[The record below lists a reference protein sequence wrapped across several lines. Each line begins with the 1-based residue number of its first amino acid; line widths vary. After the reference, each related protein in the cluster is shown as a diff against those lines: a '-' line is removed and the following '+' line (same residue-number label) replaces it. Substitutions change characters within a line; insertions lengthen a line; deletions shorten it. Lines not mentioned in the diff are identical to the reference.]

1 MRSTEHSKRG
11 KWLRLMPIIAF
22 GLLAACGG
30 SDGNPTT
37 TPPPANEAP
46 TASAGDDQSFD
57 AHTEATLAG
66 TGTDSDGTIATY
78 SWTQTD
84 GADVTLEDADAAS
97 ATFTAPDIDTTE
109 VLSFELTVTDNDGA
123 TATDSVEITV
133 APVVTLSGRAYDG
146 PIANATITVT
156 VGDKTYTATA
166 DADGVYTL
174 NIGAIDP
181 DAFIT
186 ISATGGEGQEHVE
199 LISIAGSFGAL
210 QAAAGDDGVL
220 ETSESG
226 SVNVTNLSTAKAV
239 LMIEANG
246 GNDITDDATLVTS
259 ESLVSGDDVLYL
271 ATVIKLVIDGGYD
284 LPEGTS
290 STLDLVKDSTKTTTF
305 VESVDADDATAF
317 DSMYDAIIS
326 DPQLVA
332 SFTSDNVPATLFTL
346 YVSSAND
353 TSLTYRAT
361 NRGKAWTFNSNGTG
375 TRADADYASAPFTWT
390 IANGKIT
397 ATYNTPLESAGW
409 CTHPDGAEGWTYW
422 CESTTTATTI
432 ALLVDGTNAD
442 TLLLTPAGETDY
454 PSNLELEQPIAFS
467 GGSTNLGLQ
476 TSAAIPFTAD
486 EVPGRWVTAVTG
498 RADAS
503 VSGLMLGLLDSG
515 FLEFQSG
522 GAGERMATDYSP
534 SEAFTWAVTDGV
546 LNIEYTG
553 GDKVSFYR
561 MRKDGG
567 VYDTLALLTRSEGK
581 RHSEA
586 GLMLE
591 VEVDRLPLL
600 EQEDVPARY
609 TLFEKAN
616 DFSIRFAENGTGSSE
631 AYNET
636 VPYDTYP
643 FQWIL
648 RDDYVV
654 QMSYFWDEI
663 LEVDTATCSDVNACH
678 LYLDRLW
685 YPAAYDD
692 ATGRVYLLE
701 IQQRYDWD
709 AGAEF
714 HQGALNYYQPSV
726 RYWGR
731 TEFDTSTVV
740 GKPSAPAT
748 KTTNRMSPILGTPV
762 IKNR

>member
-1 MRSTEHSKRG
+1 MNSIEKTARNQ
-11 KWLRLMPIIAF
+11 WLRVLPLIAF

-30 SDGNPTT
+30 SDSDIT
-37 TPPPANEAP
+37 PPANEPP
-46 TASAGDDQSFD
+46 TAAAGDDQSVD
-57 AHTEATLAG
+57 ANTDVTLAG
-66 TGTDSDGTIATY
+66 SGTDSDGSIASY

-84 GADVTLEDADAAS
+84 GTEVALTNADAAS
-97 ATFTAPDIDTTE
+97 ATFTAPDVDTTE
-109 VLSFELTVTDNDGA
+109 VLSFELTVTDDDGA
-123 TATDSVEITV
+123 TASDTVEITV

-146 PIANATITVT
+146 PIANATISVT

-166 DADGVYTL
+166 DEDGVYTL
-174 NIGAIDP
+174 DIGAVDP
-181 DAFIT
+181 SAFIT
-186 ISATGGEGQEHVE
+186 ISATGSEGQEHVE
-199 LISIAGSFGAL
+199 LVSIAGSFGAL
-210 QAAAGDDGVL
+210 QMAAGDDGVL
-220 ETSESG
+220 DTEESG

-246 GNDITDDATLVTS
+246 GTDITDDATLITS

-271 ATVIKLVIDGGYD
+271 ATVIKLVIDGGYA
-284 LPEGTS
+284 LPEGTT
-290 STLDLVKDSTKTTTF
+290 STLDLVKDSTKTTAF
-305 VESVDADDATAF
+305 VAAVDADDASAF
-317 DSMYDAIIS
+317 NSTYNAIIT

-332 SFTSDNVPATLFTL
+332 SFTTSNVPATLFTL
-346 YVSSAND
+346 FVSSAND

-361 NRGKAWTFNSNGTG
+361 NRGKAWTFNANGTG
-375 TRADADYASAPFTWT
+375 TRADADYASAPFSWT
-390 IANGKIT
+390 ITNGKIV
-397 ATYNTPLESAGW
+397 ATYNTPLESTGW
-409 CTHPDGAEGWTYW
+409 CRHPDGGSGTTYW
-422 CESTTTATTI
+422 CESTTTATTFT
-432 ALLVDGTNAD
+432 LLVDGTKAD
-442 TLLLTPAGETDY
+442 TLLLTPTGETNY
-454 PSNLELEQPIAFS
+454 PSDPGLAQPIAFS
-467 GGSTNLGLQ
+467 SGSTNLGLQ
-476 TSAAIPFTAD
+476 ASAAIPFSAD
-486 EVPGRWVTAVTG
+486 EIPGRWVTAVTG

-534 SEAFTWAVTDGV
+534 TEAFTWAITDGV

-561 MRKDGG
+561 LRKDGG

-600 EQEDVPARY
+600 EQEDIPARY
-609 TLFEKAN
+609 TLFEKPN
-616 DFSIRFAENGTGSSE
+616 DFSIRFASNGTGSSE

-663 LEVDTATCSDVNACH
+663 LEVDTANCSDVNACH

-692 ATGRVYLLE
+692 ATGRVYVLE

-709 AGAEF
+709 GGSPDY
-714 HQGALNYYQPSV
+714 HKGALNYYQPSV

-731 TEFDTSTVV
+731 TEFDPSAVV
-740 GKPSAPAT
+740 GKPSAPLT
-748 KTTNRMSPILGTPV
+748 KTINRMSQVLGTPV
-762 IKNR
+762 INKQ

>member
-1 MRSTEHSKRG
+1 MGSGWQRV
-11 KWLRLMPIIAF
+11 LPLVAL

-30 SDGNPTT
+30 SDGDTTT
-37 TPPPANEAP
+37 TPKNDAP
-46 TASAGDDQSFD
+46 TANAGGDQSVD
-57 AHTEATLAG
+57 AKTGVALSG
-66 TGTDSDGTIATY
+66 TGADSDGTVATY
-78 SWTQTD
+78 SWTQTE
-84 GADVTLEDADAAS
+84 GSDVTLAAADSAA
-97 ATFTAPDIDTTE
+97 ATFTAPEVDTAE

-123 TATDSVEITV
+123 TATDTVEITV

-146 PIANATITVT
+146 PISNAKITVT
-156 VGDKTYTATA
+156 VGEKTYTATA
-166 DADGVYTL
+166 DDDGIYT
-174 NIGAIDP
+174 IDVGAVDP
-181 DAFIT
+181 SAFIT
-186 ISATGGEGQEHVE
+186 ISATGGDGQENVE
-199 LISIAGSFGAL
+199 LVSIAGSFGAL
-210 QAAAGDDGVL
+210 QSAAGDDGVL

-226 SVNVTNLSTAKAV
+226 NVNVTNLSTAKAV
-239 LMIEANG
+239 LMIQANG
-246 GNDITDDATLVTS
+246 GDDITDDATLVTS
-259 ESLVSGDDVLYL
+259 ESLVSGDDILYL
-271 ATVIKLVIDGGYD
+271 ATVIKLVIDGGYE
-284 LPEGTS
+284 LPAGTT

-305 VESVDADDATAF
+305 VATVDAADADAF
-317 DSMYDAIIS
+317 SSTYNTIIN
-326 DPQLVA
+326 DPALVA
-332 SFTSDNVPATLFTL
+332 SFTSSNVPATLFTL

-361 NRGKAWTFNSNGTG
+361 NRGKAWTFNANGTG
-375 TRADADYASAPFTWT
+375 TRADADYASAPFSWKIT
-390 IANGKIT
+390 NGKII
-397 ATYNTPLESAGW
+397 ATYSTPLESTGW
-409 CTHPDGAEGWTYW
+409 CAHPDEGQDDTFW
-422 CESTTTATTI
+422 CESTTTSTAFTM
-432 ALLVDGTNAD
+432 LVDGTKAD
-442 TLLLTPAGETDY
+442 TLLLTPTGETNY
-454 PSNLELEQPIAFS
+454 PDDPGLAQAIAFS
-467 GGSTNLGLQ
+467 GEGSTNLGLQ
-476 TSAAIPFTAD
+476 ASAAIPFNAD
-486 EVPGRWVTAVTG
+486 EIPGRWVSAVTG

-503 VSGLMLGLLDSG
+503 VSGLMIGLLDSG

-534 SEAFTWAVTDGV
+534 SEAFTWAVTNGV
-546 LNIEYTG
+546 LSIEYTG

-600 EQEDVPARY
+600 ELDDIPARY

-616 DFSIRFAENGTGSSE
+616 EFSIRFADNGTGSSE
-631 AYNET
+631 AYDQG
-636 VPYDTYP
+636 VPYDTFP

-648 RDDYVV
+648 RNDYVV

-663 LEVDTATCSDVNACH
+663 DEVDTASCQDVNACH

-692 ATGRVYLLE
+692 VTGRVYLLE

-709 AGAEF
+709 TNAEY

-731 TEFDTSTVV
+731 TEFDASAVI
-740 GKPSAPAT
+740 GKPAAPAAET
-748 KTTNRMSPILGTPV
+748 ANRMSQLLRTPV
-762 IKNR
+762 INKQ